1 MSAVNDLAFALDAER
16 AAINALA
23 AQFAAGFDRI
33 EQRFDRLEQSV
44 GSLEDKVDAG
54 FGEMRARFEKVD
66 AGFAEMRGG
75 FDQIAASIQL
85 IIDPLSR
92 PKSTGMSEHVE
103 RSK

>member
-16 AAINALA
+16 AAINALGVQTA
-23 AQFAAGFDRI
+23 A
-33 EQRFDRLEQSV
+33 RFDRLEQRIGGLDQRVGGLEQRV
-44 GSLEDKVDAG
+44 GSLEN
-54 FGEMRARFEKVD
+54 KVD